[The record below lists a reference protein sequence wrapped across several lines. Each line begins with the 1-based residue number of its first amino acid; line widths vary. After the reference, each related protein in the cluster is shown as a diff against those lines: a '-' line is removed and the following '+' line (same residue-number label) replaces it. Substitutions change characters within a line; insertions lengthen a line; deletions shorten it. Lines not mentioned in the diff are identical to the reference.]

1 LWWWWGEGIVDD
13 STIHPR
19 LNALWVSM
27 KKTIEEAA
35 YVRKG
40 RPSWKEGDIHSPM
53 VKNKE

>member
-1 LWWWWGEGIVDD
+1 MDD